1 MKVGFVGLGHMGA
14 PMSRNVLAAGHDL
27 LVHDLRREAAAGLE
41 VAGAGWAATP
51 REVAAGREAVITMLP
66 APAHVERVLLGPD
79 GLLSGLAPGSVWID
93 MSTSVPA
100 VADRV
105 RAVAGDVAVLDAPV
119 SGMAAGARSGTLQI
133 FVGGEEAVF
142 RRVRPLL
149 EAMGDP
155 ERILHVGGHGAGYTV
170 KLMINLL
177 WFAHLVATA
186 EVLTI
191 GTQAGVDLATLRRCL
206 LASPAA
212 SNFLERDVLSVLE
225 AGDYDDSFALA
236 LACKDLGLAVD
247 LAGHAGVRAEV
258 SAVVEQ
264 VYRRARAQYG
274 DVGGEMLP
282 IKLYEDL
289 TRTPL
294 RLPPVSTSAPR
305 PSLLNP
311 PRLPRPRPPRL
322 PLSPPLPHYRGPS
335 GRMSPGTALSLQHHP
350 RQVVRR
356 GCRVH
361 AAGGRVARITE
372 AFWLTGTGRQDV
384 GWPPEWCL

>member
-1 MKVGFVGLGHMGA
+1 MKVGFIGLGYMGG
-14 PMSRNVLAAGHDL
+14 PMSRNILSAGHDL
-27 LVHDLRREAAAGLE
+27 LVHDIAAKQRAGLE

-51 REVAAGREAVITMLP
+51 QEVAAGREAVITMLP

-119 SGMAAGARSGTLQI
+119 SGMAASTRPARSRSSSAAR
-133 FVGGEEAVF
+133 GGGLPPGPA
-142 RRVRPLL
+142 LL

-212 SNFLERDVLSVLE
+212 SNFLERDVLSVLK

-247 LAGHAGVRAEV
+247 LASHVGVQAEV

-274 DVGGEMLP
+274 DAGGEMLP

-294 RLPPVSTSAPR
+294 RLPPVSTSA
-305 PSLLNP
+305 SL
-311 PRLPRPRPPRL
+311 
-322 PLSPPLPHYRGPS
+322 RGPGS
-335 GRMSPGTALSLQHHP
+335 AVSPYPSAFPGLSASRMPF
-350 RQVVRR
+350 RR
-356 GCRVH
+356 P
-361 AAGGRVARITE
+361 VA
-372 AFWLTGTGRQDV
+372 
-384 GWPPEWCL
+384 PPPPPVAPPPA